1 MCDGYT
7 SRAGVLGRYCLR
19 LYDGSPTLCN
29 PRRVSILT
37 SAQNAGAGADLTS
50 STRDSLWPRR
60 MPLRILRHARVYVR
74 VSHVKWPPC
83 LTVSVAFQKSCNRDL
98 PRKSVARACMAHRE
112 KCGAEEMRH
121 GMRTL

>member
-74 VSHVKWPPC
+74 VAHVKWPPC
-83 LTVSVAFQKSCNRDL
+83 LTVSVAFQTSCNRD
-98 PRKSVARACMAHRE
+98 PARNSVTGAGVENGE
-112 KCGAEEMRH
+112 K
-121 GMRTL
+121 